1 MITLE
6 SITLSRVAGLEVKLR
21 YYAMVRD
28 AAGKRAETLSLPE
41 GATVMDLI
49 HRLIVLYGDPFK
61 GYVYDDEGRLF
72 DYLMFS
78 VNEVDIRSLDG
89 FDTVLRDGDRVLV
102 MPPIGGG

>member
-1 MITLE
+1 VI
-6 SITLSRVAGLEVKLR
+6 GLEVELR

-28 AAGKRAETLSLPE
+28 AAGKRSETLSLHE

-49 HRLIVLYGDPFK
+49 NHLIGLYGDRLR
-61 GYVYDDEGRLF
+61 GYVFDDEGMLI

>member
-1 MITLE
+1 
-6 SITLSRVAGLEVKLR
+6 LEVELR

-49 HRLIVLYGDPFK
+49 DLLVALYGDTFR
-61 GYVYDDEGRLF
+61 GYVYDDDGGLL

-78 VNEVDIRSLDG
+78 VNEQDIRSLDG
-89 FDTVLRDGDRVLV
+89 YETVLRDGDRVLV

>member
-1 MITLE
+1 
-6 SITLSRVAGLEVKLR
+6 LEVELR

-28 AAGKRAETLSLPE
+28 SSGKRSETLSLPG
-41 GATVMDLI
+41 GATVMDLVN
-49 HRLIVLYGDPFK
+49 HLIGLYGDRFR
-61 GYVYDDEGRLF
+61 GYVFDDEGMLI

-78 VNEVDIRSLDG
+78 VNDVDVRSLDG

>member
-1 MITLE
+1 
-6 SITLSRVAGLEVKLR
+6 VAGLEVELR

-28 AAGKRAETLSLPE
+28 AAGKRAEILSLPE

-49 HRLIVLYGDPFK
+49 DRLIGLYGEPLK
-61 GYVYDDEGRLF
+61 GYLYDEDGGLL

-78 VNEVDIRSLDG
+78 VNKQDIRSLDG
-89 FDTVLRDGDRVLV
+89 YNTVLRDGDRVLV

>member
-1 MITLE
+1 
-6 SITLSRVAGLEVKLR
+6 LEVELR

-41 GATVMDLI
+41 GSTVRDLI
-49 HRLIVLYGDPFK
+49 TRLVSLYGEK
-61 GYVYDDEGRLF
+61 LRGYVYDDEERIL

-78 VNEVDIRSLDG
+78 VNEQDIRSLDG
-89 FDTVLRDGDRVLV
+89 YETVLRDGDRVLV

>member
-1 MITLE
+1 MDVE
-6 SITLSRVAGLEVKLR
+6 LR

-49 HRLIVLYGDPFK
+49 GCLVGLYGEPLR
-61 GYVYDDEGRLF
+61 GYLYDEEGRLL

-78 VNEVDIRSLDG
+78 VNEQDIRSLNG
-89 FDTVLRDGDRVLV
+89 YETVLRDGDRVLV

>member
-1 MITLE
+1 M
-6 SITLSRVAGLEVKLR
+6 EVELR

-49 HRLIVLYGDPFK
+49 DRLVGLYGEQLR
-61 GYVYDDEGRLF
+61 GYLF
-72 DYLMFS
+72 DEDGALRDYLIFS
-78 VNEVDIRSLDG
+78 VNEQDIRSLDG
-89 FDTVLRDGDRVLV
+89 YETVLRDGDRVLV

>member
-1 MITLE
+1 
-6 SITLSRVAGLEVKLR
+6 VAGLEVELR

-49 HRLIVLYGDPFK
+49 NHLVGLYGDRFR
-61 GYVYDDEGRLF
+61 GYVFDDEGRLL

-78 VNEVDIRSLDG
+78 INDADIRSLDG
-89 FDTVLRDGDRVLV
+89 FDTVLRGGDRVLV

>member
-1 MITLE
+1 M
-6 SITLSRVAGLEVKLR
+6 R

-41 GATVMDLI
+41 GSTVRDLI
-49 HRLIVLYGDPFK
+49 TRLVAIYGGK
-61 GYVYDDEGRLF
+61 LRGYMYDDEGRLL

-78 VNEVDIRSLDG
+78 VNEQDIRSLDG
-89 FDTVLRDGDRVLV
+89 YETVLSDGDRVLV

>member
-1 MITLE
+1 
-6 SITLSRVAGLEVKLR
+6 LEVELR

-28 AAGKRAETLSLPE
+28 AAGKRSETLSLPG
-41 GATVMDLI
+41 GATVMDLVN
-49 HRLIVLYGDPFK
+49 HLIGLYGDRFR
-61 GYVYDDEGRLF
+61 GYVFDDEGMLI

-78 VNEVDIRSLDG
+78 VNEVDVRSLEG

>member
-1 MITLE
+1 M
-6 SITLSRVAGLEVKLR
+6 EVELR

-28 AAGKRAETLSLPE
+28 AAGKRDETMSLPE

-49 HRLIVLYGDPFK
+49 NHLIGLFGDRFR
-61 GYVYDDEGRLF
+61 GYLYDDEGRLI

-78 VNEVDIRSLDG
+78 VNEVDIRSLNG

>member
-1 MITLE
+1 M
-6 SITLSRVAGLEVKLR
+6 EVELR

-28 AAGKRAETLSLPE
+28 AAGKRSETLSLPG
-41 GATVMDLI
+41 GATVMDLVN
-49 HRLIVLYGDPFK
+49 HLVGLYGDRFR
-61 GYVYDDEGRLF
+61 GYVFDDEGMLI

-78 VNEVDIRSLDG
+78 VNEVDVRSLEG

>member
-1 MITLE
+1 M
-6 SITLSRVAGLEVKLR
+6 R

-28 AAGKRAETLSLPE
+28 AAGKRDETLSLPE

-49 HRLIVLYGDPFK
+49 NHLTGLYGNRFS
-61 GYVYDDEGRLF
+61 GYVYDSEGRLL

-78 VNEVDIRSLDG
+78 VNEVDVRSLHG
-89 FDTVLRDGDRVLV
+89 YDTVLMDGDRVFV

>member
-1 MITLE
+1 M
-6 SITLSRVAGLEVKLR
+6 EVELR

-41 GATVMDLI
+41 GATVMNLI
-49 HRLIVLYGDPFK
+49 DRLVSLYGEPLR
-61 GYVYDDEGRLF
+61 GYLFDEDGRLL

-78 VNEVDIRSLDG
+78 VNEQDIRSLNG
-89 FDTVLRDGDRVLV
+89 YETVLRDGDRILV

>member
-1 MITLE
+1 LDVE
-6 SITLSRVAGLEVKLR
+6 LR

-28 AAGKRAETLSLPE
+28 AAGKRSETLSLPE

-49 HRLIVLYGDPFK
+49 NHLVGLYGDRFR
-61 GYVYDDEGRLF
+61 GYVFDGEGMLI

-89 FDTVLRDGDRVLV
+89 FDTVLRGGDRVLV